1 MLPFCSPTQTPTCFL
16 GASPHC
22 RPLSCL
28 ETGLLGPVP
37 LHQVGMCSRS
47 GTKLPRCTVTRI
59 HVSIQHTLI
68 EHLHSPG
75 PGGISTSRL
84 FPFPS
89 PSSCLGLST
98 PLPGARGA
106 GGNHRG
112 HLYHPP
118 FPPGRASP
126 PSRPL
131 VLCPAS
137 CLGRPRTLQ
146 HSILDMASSR
156 MSGHFRGVQ
165 RLKVPSHQ
173 GPIWLATLLAPWP
186 LLPGSNFSSGE
197 ALGLSQG
204 AGNERCTAEVLL
216 GVQGAPFLGGTKPH

>member
-1 MLPFCSPTQTPTCFL
+1 MGSRLPDCFPFL
-16 GASPHC
+16 API
-22 RPLSCL
+22 
-28 ETGLLGPVP
+28 LL
-37 LHQVGMCSRS
+37 SRS
-47 GTKLPRCTVTRI
+47 V
-59 HVSIQHTLI
+59 HAS
-68 EHLHSPG
+68 
-75 PGGISTSRL
+75 SR
-84 FPFPS
+84 
-89 PSSCLGLST
+89 
-98 PLPGARGA
+98 ARGA